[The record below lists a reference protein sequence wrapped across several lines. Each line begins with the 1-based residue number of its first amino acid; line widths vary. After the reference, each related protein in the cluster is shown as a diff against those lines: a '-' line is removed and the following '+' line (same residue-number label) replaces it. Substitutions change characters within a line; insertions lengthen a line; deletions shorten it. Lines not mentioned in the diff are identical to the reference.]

1 MADTT
6 TTAAPTAPTATALT
20 AQESKIKA
28 ALMSLLA
35 EIERVPGE
43 ASEFLTKAK
52 SHFANAVVHLEA
64 HFTRAK
70 AIATADAAKVETA
83 ATNVATEV
91 KSDVKADV
99 AKADATAAAVKAAV

>member
-6 TTAAPTAPTATALT
+6 TTALM
-20 AQESKIKA
+20 AQESKIKT
-28 ALMSLLA
+28 ALMALLA
-35 EIERVPGE
+35 EIEKVPGE

-52 SHFANAVVHLEA
+52 SHMANAVVHFEA

-70 AIATADAAKVETA
+70 AIAAADVAKVETYA
-83 ATNVATEV
+83 KTGASLVET
-91 KSDVKADV
+91 DVKADV

>member
-6 TTAAPTAPTATALT
+6 TTAAPAATTTALT

-28 ALMSLLA
+28 SLMALLSD
-35 EIERVPGE
+35 IEKVPGE
-43 ASEFLTKAK
+43 ASAFLTNAK
-52 SHFANAVVHLEA
+52 SHIANAVVHIEA

-83 ATNVATEV
+83 ASTVATEV

-99 AKADATAAAVKAAV
+99 AKADATASAVKAAV